1 MIQLGSEAICSL
13 PCPELPE
20 ATDIVVLLSSQYM
33 HISKKTSWRV
43 SILDAG
49 VIFLVFFLL
58 TGCSSEDSNRLK
70 IGDQAP
76 DYSITDLRGEKIT
89 SAGWNGFPVI
99 LRFWDTECK
108 YCRADT
114 PIVNRFF
121 DQYQK
126 RGLKVLYVAMANET
140 VDSVESFINDLEI
153 VFPVAL
159 DYEGKMAAD
168 YEIRMVPQTIFL
180 SPDQKII
187 TAILGGVGE
196 AEIQELV
203 GKYLT
208 E

>member
-1 MIQLGSEAICSL
+1 LIRGVFSPL
-13 PCPELPE
+13 CPELHE
-20 ATDIVVLLSSQYM
+20 ANITVVLFFPDYWRTLKENNRLGIFFKAWFIILS
-33 HISKKTSWRV
+33 
-43 SILDAG
+43 L
-49 VIFLVFFLL
+49 FFFVV
-58 TGCSSEDSNRLK
+58 GCSSGDSNRLR

-76 DYSITDLRGEKIT
+76 DYTIADLHGGIIS
-89 SAGWNGFPVI
+89 SAGWNGSPVI

-126 RGLKVLYVAMANET
+126 RGLKVLYVAMATET
-140 VDSVESFINDLEI
+140 IEGVESFTEDLEI

-159 DYEGKMAAD
+159 DRDGKMAAD
-168 YEIRMVPQTIFL
+168 YQVRMVPQTVFI

-196 AEIQELV
+196 AELDELV
-203 GKYLT
+203 GEYLK